1 MTEKDDNKLP
11 IGSSIHS
18 GTRRIAR
25 VVEES
30 DILREY
36 FEQPHQA
43 ILKLLT
49 KPAIQTLRDHTGE
62 HLNGPN
68 AGIGQVV
75 DLMHPIVRRWAH
87 ECYQDHISK
96 SFSADNMRDF
106 VGRKRKSNLV
116 IPARLFV
123 HCYIWITTPAYRN
136 AWGPFDPMDD
146 DPTGAVPPG
155 NSPISPPIISG

>member
-1 MTEKDDNKLP
+1 MTLQRLTEHPDAAIMK
-11 IGSSIHS
+11 
-18 GTRRIAR
+18 
-25 VVEES
+25 
-30 DILREY
+30 ILSET
-36 FEQPHQA
+36 A
-43 ILKLLT
+43 IE
-49 KPAIQTLRDHTGE
+49 TLRNHTKE
-62 HLNGPN
+62 HLDGLN

-136 AWGPFDPMDD
+136 TWGPFDPMDD
-146 DPTGAVPPG
+146 DPTGAVLPG